1 MATYAF
7 DVLIFNMINNAITT
21 ELKREREREKNERRD
36 EISRM
41 MNRVISMKAVLLLA
55 VGSSRAG
62 FFHFSFRFFFSLT
75 VLLLEKITGCSR

>member
-21 ELKREREREKNERRD
+21 ELKRERERKKNERRD

-62 FFHFSFRFFFSLT
+62 FFHFSFRFFFFLDCF
-75 VLLLEKITGCSR
+75 VA